1 MKDRMVEELGRN
13 IEDKKTMSKE
23 YEGKVNKR
31 IFSNILI
38 AIVTLLYLI
47 ILILGSTNIDKDIF
61 IVDLKVCSIILSL
74 ASILIFE
81 RSYKTSDGKLCVHGV
96 ETLILAIITLAAVYI
111 FQTMNEIFTHII
123 CGVAVA
129 ICFNPLL
136 WLIFLYF

>member
-74 ASILIFE
+74 ASI
-81 RSYKTSDGKLCVHGV
+81 
-96 ETLILAIITLAAVYI
+96 
-111 FQTMNEIFTHII
+111 
-123 CGVAVA
+123 
-129 ICFNPLL
+129 
-136 WLIFLYF
+136 